1 VCAFWTGLWLTIT
14 NHNPDETRWGVNA
27 HRVTEVLFYHL
38 TQNTFQQALPGLL
51 ERCLERDWKVTV
63 QLDSDAQR
71 DMLND
76 HLWTYR
82 DDSFLPHAAQG
93 GDESKASVDSKNHP
107 IWLTTTT
114 ENVNESNV
122 RFVIGGAV
130 PGGIDDYLRVI
141 YLFDGRDD
149 DAVSAAR
156 ERWKIEKKAGH
167 ELTYWQQDEE
177 GRWRKAA

>member
-1 VCAFWTGLWLTIT
+1 M
-14 NHNPDETRWGVNA
+14 
-27 HRVTEVLFYHL
+27 TEILFYHL

-51 ERCLERDWKVTV
+51 ERCLEREWKVTI
-63 QLDSDAQR
+63 QLEDASAR
-71 DMLND
+71 DQLND

-82 DDSFLPHAAQG
+82 DDSFLPHGAESAAQ
-93 GDESKASVDSKNHP
+93 SKATDSPESHP

-114 ENVNESNV
+114 ENPNDSSV
-122 RFVIGGAV
+122 RFLIGGAV
-130 PGGIDDYLRVI
+130 PGSTENYDRLI
-141 YLFDGRDD
+141 YLFDGHDEE
-149 DAVSAAR
+149 AVSSAR